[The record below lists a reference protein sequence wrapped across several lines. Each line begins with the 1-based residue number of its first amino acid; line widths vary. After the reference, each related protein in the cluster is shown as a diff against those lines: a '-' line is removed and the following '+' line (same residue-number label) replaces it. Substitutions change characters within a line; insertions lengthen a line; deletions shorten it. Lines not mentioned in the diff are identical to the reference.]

1 MTHPEIVE
9 GVLVPSTQSQP
20 PLSTLEPEEK
30 CSFTSDEQVVQDWL
44 ADKSEHT
51 QKSYFATL
59 QQFLGLIGGKPLRTV
74 AKSDIRMFL
83 DYCLHERANSSD
95 TVNKKLAALK
105 SLFGHCVSEY
115 YRDFNPA
122 LNVKSLRQNKAD
134 KGMQRKD
141 VKQKVISPQEVRQ
154 LIQAT
159 NSERD
164 RALFELL
171 YITGMRI
178 HEALG
183 LTWDDIYNNGGDW
196 YVHILGKGHKTRDNK
211 IPLSLYEKLQA
222 LETNNYIFL
231 SNRKRPLSGVMAHKA
246 IKGAASRAGIARS
259 VSCHT
264 LRHSHASHAL
274 VNGASLVAVRDQ
286 LGHSSISVTSQY
298 LHSSESSSDFIQL

>member
-1 MTHPEIVE
+1 MTNSEIVD
-9 GVLVPSTQSQP
+9 GVIVPSQQSEL
-20 PLSTLEPEEK
+20 PLSTWEPEEK
-30 CSFTSDEQVVQDWL
+30 CSFTSDEQLVQDWL

-51 QKSYFATL
+51 RKSYFATL
-59 QQFLGLIGGKPLRTV
+59 QQFLGLIGGKPLRSI

-83 DYCLHERANSSD
+83 DYCLRERGNSSD

-105 SLFGHCVSEY
+105 SLFGHCVSEH

-122 LNVKSLRQNKAD
+122 LNVKSIRQSKAE
-134 KGMQRKD
+134 KGRQRKD
-141 VKQKVISPQEVRQ
+141 VKQKAISQQEVRR
-154 LIQAT
+154 LI
-159 NSERD
+159 NSTTSQRD

-183 LTWDDIYNNGGDW
+183 LTWEDIYWSGASW
-196 YVHILGKGHKTRDNK
+196 YVYILGKGHKTRHNK
-211 IPLSLYEKLQA
+211 IPHSLYEKLQA
-222 LETNNYIFL
+222 LGTRNYIFL
-231 SNRKRPLSGVMAHKA
+231 SNRKQPLSSVMAHKA
-246 IKGAASRAGIARS
+246 IKGSASRAGIVRP

-274 VNGASLVAVRDQ
+274 ANGASLVAVRDQ

-298 LHSSESSSDFIQL
+298 LHSAESSSDFIQL